1 MSGSTVARPL
11 ARRLLSPPA
20 IRAFSLT
27 PARPNVEATPEAAP
41 ATPDPNLDPNTVL
54 GLKAEQALAKAG
66 TPPIGS
72 RRRRAALRS
81 SPNIPFEQLPYQCF
95 QEALAIIRAD
105 REEKVAAIR
114 AELFKIARLESI
126 KEEEGAARRKL
137 RIASLKKH
145 VEELKVLADINDP
158 LVKKRFEDGLGESTC
173 LFLLAPYLIGRP
185 GESSA
190 NTPQR
195 T

>member
-27 PARPNVEATPEAAP
+27 HARPNAEATPESAP
-41 ATPDPNLDPNTVL
+41 TTADPNLDPNTVL
-54 GLKAEQALAKAG
+54 GWKAEQALAKAG

-72 RRRRAALRS
+72 RRRRAAIRAA
-81 SPNIPFEQLPYQCF
+81 PNIPFEQLPYQCF
-95 QEALAIIRAD
+95 QEALSVIRAD

-114 AELFKIARLESI
+114 TELAKIARLEGI
-126 KEEEGAARRKL
+126 QEKEGAGRRKL
-137 RIASLKKH
+137 RIASLKKY

-158 LVKKRFEDGLGESTC
+158 LVKKRFEDGLGELIY
-173 LFLLAPYLIGRP
+173 LFLLPSITSFSYNHLSRND
-185 GESSA
+185 S
-190 NTPQR
+190 
-195 T
+195 